1 MSDLVCQFCNKETDE
16 LYPCL
21 DRMICI
27 HCLMDV
33 FYQNLYQTHIEEDKE
48 NDYKSDHGDH

>member
-33 FYQNLYQTHIEEDKE
+33 FYQNLYQNHIEEDKK
-48 NDYKSDHGDH
+48 NDQQSGDDDH